1 MGDSRKLLIAS
12 IAGGVVGG
20 LAASAAMNAVQWLWA
35 ALGDGDHAPKPDPQQ
50 HKSEPDE
57 EQSATRKLA
66 RLAAEKV
73 AHKQL
78 TPEQQAK
85 AGAAFHYAFG
95 AAAGGLY
102 GVACAAS
109 ENVGIARGVPFG
121 VAVWALGDELAV
133 PALGLTKPV
142 TQFPLSKHAYSLT
155 AHLVYGYVTETV
167 RRAVV
172 ESFASDQLTAS
183 THRPS
188 ASQRAKA
195 GEILSAVLD

>member
-1 MGDSRKLLIAS
+1 MRDSRKLLVAS

-20 LAASAAMNAVQWLWA
+20 LAASAAMNAVQWIWA
-35 ALGDGDHAPKPDPQQ
+35 AVGDGDHRPKPDPQQ
-50 HKSEPDE
+50 QKSEPDE

-78 TPEQQAK
+78 TRAQQAK
-85 AGAAFHYAFG
+85 AGAAVHYAFG

-102 GVACAAS
+102 GVACAHRIRSGSA
-109 ENVGIARGVPFG
+109 EACRRA
-121 VAVWALGDELAV
+121 AVWALGDELAV

-142 TQFPLSKHAYSLT
+142 TEFPLSKHAYTLT
-155 AHLVYGYVTETV
+155 AHLVYGYVTETI

-172 ESFASDQLTAS
+172 ESFAPDQLTAS

-188 ASQRAKA
+188 AAQRAKA
-195 GEILSAVLD
+195 GAILSAVFD

>member
-1 MGDSRKLLIAS
+1 MRDSRKLLVAS

-20 LAASAAMNAVQWLWA
+20 LAASAAMNAVQWIWA
-35 ALGDGDHAPKPDPQQ
+35 AVGDGDHRPKPDPQQ
-50 HKSEPDE
+50 QKSEPDE

-78 TPEQQAK
+78 TRAQQAK
-85 AGAAFHYAFG
+85 AGAAVHYAFG

-109 ENVGIARGVPFG
+109 DKVGFGRGVPFG
-121 VAVWALGDELAV
+121 AAVWALGDELAV

-142 TQFPLSKHAYSLT
+142 TEFPLSKHAYTLT
-155 AHLVYGYVTETV
+155 AHLVYGYVTETI

-172 ESFASDQLTAS
+172 ESFAPDQLTAS
-183 THRPS
+183 THHPS
-188 ASQRAKA
+188 AAQRAKA
-195 GEILSAVLD
+195 GAILSAVLD